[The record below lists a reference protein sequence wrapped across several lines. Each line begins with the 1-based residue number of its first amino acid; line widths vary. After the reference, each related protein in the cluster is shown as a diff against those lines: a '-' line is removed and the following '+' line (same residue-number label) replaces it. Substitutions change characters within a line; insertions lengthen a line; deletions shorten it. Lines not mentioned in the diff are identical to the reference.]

1 MGVRRYGISL
11 RVEHE
16 YIINVKQVY
25 RMNIKA
31 LYRQEKS
38 TLIECT

>member
-11 RVEHE
+11 RVELE

>member
-11 RVEHE
+11 RVERE
-16 YIINVKQVY
+16 YIINVKHVY

-38 TLIECT
+38 TLIECK